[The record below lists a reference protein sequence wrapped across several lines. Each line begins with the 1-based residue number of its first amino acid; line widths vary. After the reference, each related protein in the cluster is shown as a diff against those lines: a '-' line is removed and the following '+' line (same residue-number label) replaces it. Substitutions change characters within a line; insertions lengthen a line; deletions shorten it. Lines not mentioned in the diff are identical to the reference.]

1 MRLKAV
7 LLAAGLALAACSP
20 APAPGPVVPT
30 PAEAPEPPPTMS
42 ISASSCSSR
51 GGEMRQV
58 GRAQTWQCVVKYAD
72 AGKRC
77 TDASQCEGQCEIA
90 GNSGLAPGALQLVHL
105 ARGFVAQ
112 ALQHLDI
119 ALARRDAGLRAG
131 HGAPA
136 P

>member
-20 APAPGPVVPT
+20 TPAPEPVVPT
-30 PAEAPEPPPTMS
+30 PAEAPEPPKMTVT
-42 ISASSCSSR
+42 SSTCAAR
-51 GGEMRQV
+51 GGQMRQV

-90 GNSGLAPGALQLVHL
+90 GNS
-105 ARGFVAQ
+105 
-112 ALQHLDI
+112 DI
-119 ALARRDAGLRAG
+119 AAGVAAVGVCQADSNRFGCRTTVKDGKAEATLCID
-131 HGAPA
+131 
-136 P
+136 